1 MVNTPVT
8 QPQPIGLM
16 CRSSCI
22 RGPATEMQTRSRYVM
37 PNSRTRRAT
46 TRCQSF
52 EGRSMPHSA
61 QDASQVTVL
70 VSAERISLV
79 FAIPS
84 GSILMLFLAAIVRL
98 TVPRE
103 AESND
108 LLVQSRLGN
117 VGLTVITLVYV
128 LIVLWRQ

>member
-1 MVNTPVT
+1 
-8 QPQPIGLM
+8 
-16 CRSSCI
+16 
-22 RGPATEMQTRSRYVM
+22 
-37 PNSRTRRAT
+37 
-46 TRCQSF
+46 
-52 EGRSMPHSA
+52 MPHSA

-70 VSAERISLV
+70 VSAERLSLA
-79 FAIPS
+79 FALPL

-103 AESND
+103 SESND

-117 VGLTVITLVYV
+117 VGLTVITLIYV

>member
-1 MVNTPVT
+1 MR
-8 QPQPIGLM
+8 L
-16 CRSSCI
+16 
-22 RGPATEMQTRSRYVM
+22 AE
-37 PNSRTRRAT
+37 
-46 TRCQSF
+46 
-52 EGRSMPHSA
+52 
-61 QDASQVTVL
+61 DANQVTVL

-79 FAIPS
+79 FAIPL

-103 AESND
+103 SESND

-117 VGLTVITLVYV
+117 VGLTVITLIYV